1 MGGELP
7 FPISPA
13 CDGHGLIADPHA
25 PVARIAA
32 KRRVAVITPA
42 FPLPATRLPLEH
54 LNLSGCSTATPDR
67 KPMENSRMPRLRLRL
82 TPHGRLSVEDQ
93 DDGPDI
99 DAAASIRLID
109 AFARGTGYGLVWLG
123 AAEVG
128 QALPPLFVWWR
139 DFAALYVGS
148 LCLHASGMEAERP
161 RKLPSVPAPTAA
173 ELSSL
178 VLTAPI
184 MAGAEYLTQGHRQL
198 GICGLT
204 ESAMG

>member
-1 MGGELP
+1 
-7 FPISPA
+7 
-13 CDGHGLIADPHA
+13 
-25 PVARIAA
+25 
-32 KRRVAVITPA
+32 
-42 FPLPATRLPLEH
+42 
-54 LNLSGCSTATPDR
+54 
-67 KPMENSRMPRLRLRL
+67 MPRLRLRI

-139 DFAALYVGS
+139 DFAALYVWS
-148 LCLHASGMEAERP
+148 LCHQASGLEAEERVKP
-161 RKLPSVPAPTAA
+161 PKIPAPAAA

-184 MAGAEYLTQGHRQL
+184 MAGAEYLTQNFLRGV
-198 GICGLT
+198 GG
-204 ESAMG
+204 E